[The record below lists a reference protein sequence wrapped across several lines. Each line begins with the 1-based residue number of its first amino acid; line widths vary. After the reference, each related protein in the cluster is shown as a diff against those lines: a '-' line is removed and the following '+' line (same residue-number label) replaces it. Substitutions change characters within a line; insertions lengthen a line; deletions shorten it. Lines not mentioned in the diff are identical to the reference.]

1 MISKAEQ
8 QAEKNLKEME
18 LTTMEILEQLNEAI
32 EENNKVL
39 DELKEV
45 LARQV

>member
-8 QAEKNLKEME
+8 QTEKILKEME
-18 LTTMEILEQLNEAI
+18 LTTLEILDQLNKSI
-32 EENNKVL
+32 EENNRVL

>member
-8 QAEKNLKEME
+8 QTEMILKEME
-18 LTTMEILEQLNEAI
+18 LTTMEILDQLNESI

-39 DELKEV
+39 DELKEI

>member
-8 QAEKNLKEME
+8 QTEMILKEME
-18 LTTMEILEQLNEAI
+18 LTTMEILDQLNESI

>member
-8 QAEKNLKEME
+8 QTEMILKEME
-18 LTTMEILEQLNEAI
+18 LTTLEILDQLNKSI

-45 LARQV
+45 LAQQV

>member
-1 MISKAEQ
+1 MTNQNELTTEQ
-8 QAEKNLKEME
+8 QME
-18 LTTMEILEQLNEAI
+18 LTTMEILDQLNASI